1 MASATLMLKMRYVAN
16 PPNPWSSFDVEWIG
30 EPPSARI
37 EVFEETATR
46 EIITHNESPDVG
58 FDYSVNCYRGCSHA
72 CTYCFSRPTHEY
84 LGFGAGTDFET
95 KIVAKV
101 NAPQLLR
108 DAFMKPSWKGDPL
121 SFSLTSDPYLP
132 LEGHYKLTRQCL
144 EVCLEFLNPVR
155 IITKSALIRRDLD
168 LLVELSEKADVAAS
182 LTIPFADRET
192 ARALEPLAPIPDARF
207 TAMRELAD
215 AGIRVVIGIAPVIPG
230 LNDSDIPQLLKR
242 AHDAGARG
250 AFMTMLRLPGSV
262 APYFEERL
270 RATLPLRAERIMRR
284 IREARGG
291 KLNESQFG
299 ARMRGKGQFW
309 EMIDEVFELHCRRLG
324 FNQAKELSTARTF
337 RRPTRQ
343 ASLFE

>member
-1 MASATLMLKMRYVAN
+1 MRYIAN

-30 EPPSARI
+30 EPPSARL

-46 EIITHNESPDVG
+46 EIITHNDSPDVG
-58 FDYSVNCYRGCSHA
+58 FDFSVNCYRGCSHA

-101 NAPQLLR
+101 NAPKLLR
-108 DAFMKPSWKGDPL
+108 EAFMKRSWKGAPL

-144 EVCLEFLNPVR
+144 EICLEFLNPVR
-155 IITKSALIRRDLD
+155 IITKSALVRRDID
-168 LLVELSEKADVAAS
+168 LLTEISQKADLAVS

-192 ARALEPLAPIPDARF
+192 AHAVEPLAPIPEARF
-207 TAMRELAD
+207 KAMRELAD
-215 AGIRVVIGIAPVIPG
+215 AGIRVAIGIAPVIPG

-242 AHDAGARG
+242 AHEAGARG

-270 RATLPLRAERIMRR
+270 RAALPLRADRIMRR

-309 EMIDEVFELHCRRLG
+309 EMIDEVFRLHCRRLG
-324 FNQAKELSTARTF
+324 LNHSMEAKEASAARNTF
-337 RRPTRQ
+337 RRPSNQTR
-343 ASLFE
+343 LFD